1 MNKIYNDIFRDN
13 LVRKVRSEV
22 FFSTDKIPGA

>member
-13 LVRKVRSEV
+13 LVRKVQSGA
-22 FFSTDKIPGA
+22 FSCTDKNPGA

>member
-22 FFSTDKIPGA
+22 FFSTDKNPGA

>member
-1 MNKIYNDIFRDN
+1 MNKIHNDIFRDN

-22 FFSTDKIPGA
+22 FFSTDKNPGA